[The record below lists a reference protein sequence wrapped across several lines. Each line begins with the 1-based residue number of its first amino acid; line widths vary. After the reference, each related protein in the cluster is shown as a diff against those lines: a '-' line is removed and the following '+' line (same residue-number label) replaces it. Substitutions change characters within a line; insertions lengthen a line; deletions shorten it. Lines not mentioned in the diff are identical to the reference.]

1 MKLQV
6 LGLFAGGVQPMPGD
20 GRPTAILKQPVSGR
34 VAVGREGLQG
44 DRQADRRVHGGPEK
58 ALHHYPQEN
67 LQRLAEAFPDIASQL
82 QAGALG
88 ENISTRGA
96 DESAVCIGDVFAL
109 GTARVQLCQ
118 PRTPCWK
125 IEARHGIEGM
135 TRYIAERGICGWY
148 YRVLAPGE
156 VQNGDDLELIERA
169 AAPISLRQ
177 FWDAVGLHRP
187 SIERLTQLIDTP
199 ALNEQ
204 WRTRLVQRRG
214 WLIQQLG

>member
-6 LGLFAGGVQPMPGD
+6 LGLFAGRVQAMPGD
-20 GRPTAILKQPVSGR
+20 GRPTAIFKQPVSGR
-34 VAVGREGLQG
+34 VAIGREGLQG
-44 DRQADRRVHGGPEK
+44 DSQADRRVHGGPEK

-67 LQRLAEAFPDIASQL
+67 LQRLAKAFPEIASQL

-96 DESAVCIGDVFAL
+96 EESAVCIGDVFAL
-109 GTARVQLCQ
+109 GSARVQLCQ

-135 TRYIAERGICGWY
+135 TRYIAEHGICGWY

-156 VQNGDDLELIERA
+156 VQSGDDLELIERA

-177 FWDAVGLHRP
+177 FWDAVGTHRP
-187 SIERLTQLIDTP
+187 SIEQLTQLIDTP

-204 WRTRLVQRRG
+204 WRNRLLQRRS
-214 WLIQQLG
+214 WLIQQQG